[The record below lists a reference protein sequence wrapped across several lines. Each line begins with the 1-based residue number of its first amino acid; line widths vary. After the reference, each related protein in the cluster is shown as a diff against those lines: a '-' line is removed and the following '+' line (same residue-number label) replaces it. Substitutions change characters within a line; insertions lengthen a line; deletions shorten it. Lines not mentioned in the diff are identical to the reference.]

1 MYLLLIEYWFS
12 VLSPPLVSMCR
23 PICFFQCQYR
33 LLEIKKTENWSLGPI
48 FIHLL
53 SWRLNFKQ
61 VSDYSVFLRCWL
73 WGVRNQILLWPEQCV
88 RGCCIRAKVAHF
100 KNVYFIFIDQTT
112 NWLIQKIMD
121 GLIDYESNGQLRP
134 YSSEM
139 SRYFDLGQ
147 SFLFIVG
154 IFMPNLLQHCITV
167 GLLGSLISNNTH
179 LIKWSLMC
187 FKSKILIC
195 KATYSLL
202 QKWK

>member
-53 SWRLNFKQ
+53 SWCLNFKQ

-73 WGVRNQILLWPEQCV
+73 WGVRNQVLLWPEQCV

-112 NWLIQKIMD
+112 NWLIKKIMD
-121 GLIDYESNGQLRP
+121 WLWTQWPVEA
-134 YSSEM
+134 
-139 SRYFDLGQ
+139 
-147 SFLFIVG
+147 
-154 IFMPNLLQHCITV
+154 
-167 GLLGSLISNNTH
+167 
-179 LIKWSLMC
+179 
-187 FKSKILIC
+187 ILIWNVSILRFRAKFSIYC
-195 KATYSLL
+195 WNIYAKFITTSELYYCRIIG
-202 QKWK
+202 